1 MTTRFGLYGG
11 SRGRYGEFSGKT
23 LFDPPREGY
32 TRMGLYGGTRM
43 RYGSFDGK
51 TETSA
56 ANLALRHEGF
66 RQNVGK
72 ML

>member
-1 MTTRFGLYGG
+1 MTRLGLYGG
-11 SRGRYGEFSGKT
+11 SRGQYGEFSGKT
-23 LFDPPREGY
+23 LFIPLREGY

-51 TETSA
+51 VA
-56 ANLALRHEGF
+56 ATPADLALRHEGF